1 MKGITVVC
9 FCVDMGLEDVREFE
23 KVKHEETNEKVV
35 GAGSQDCP
43 ESTPSSTP
51 RQHSS
56 PN

>member
-43 ESTPSSTP
+43 ESTPSTTP